1 MSSITDE
8 EGPEAYHRRIALAR
22 VHLYRTY
29 STPPR
34 HRLLQSQGS
43 LEASSLE
50 TKMCRDGL
58 FPAGQ
63 KPKNPS
69 HVECEPVETDVCCR
83 HKLGLFIT
91 WQERRLLEALVVQR
105 PALSR
110 NGLERFERQKLAAF
124 SKFVLEQQHQED
136 RLAIPTS
143 RKYYQ
148 GFVISA
154 HDDDDDDEERV
165 DEGHEGPK
173 QASATEPVT
182 QSTDNI
188 NPDKPAEGDNSY
200 TDDFFN
206 IEEASE

>member
-1 MSSITDE
+1 MSSTTDE

-22 VHLYRTY
+22 VHLYQMY
-29 STPPR
+29 STLPH

-43 LEASSLE
+43 LEVSSLE
-50 TKMCRDGL
+50 TRMSSDGL

-63 KPKNPS
+63 KPKTLS
-69 HVECEPVETDVCCR
+69 HVECEPAETDVCCH
-83 HKLGLFIT
+83 HKLSLFIT
-91 WQERRLLEALVVQR
+91 WQERRLLEALVAQR

-110 NGLERFERQKLAAF
+110 SGLERLERQKLTAF

-143 RKYYQ
+143 RKTYQ

-154 HDDDDDDEERV
+154 HDDDDDDEESI

-173 QASATEPVT
+173 QASATEPAT
-182 QSTDNI
+182 QSTDSI
-188 NPDKPAEGDNSY
+188 NPDKPAEGDNSNM
-200 TDDFFN
+200 DDFFN